1 MPLATSFL
9 AAAVETTPGVWATPT
24 LAANAL
30 TVRNLTIDPFNT
42 ATLRRNI
49 DKGFAGA
56 NPSIPSNVHRGYS
69 FEMELSGSGTANT
82 PALWQTMLRGSMF
95 GAGVPGGTSVSY
107 PLISAGDGGALSM
120 LLLKDTI
127 MHEVRGAR
135 GNAVFTLNEKGL
147 PILAFTGLGLFRTAG
162 QVYTA
167 GSSAGLSLATY
178 PAPVE
183 VNLENTVITLN
194 GFTLGVREFSVDLG
208 MKTQLYSTTGSRQ
221 VIFGKDDEGDRRA
234 VKFRMSFELP
244 DTTSINYSASLAAGS
259 IIPFTLVHGT
269 TAGNIIELSST
280 RAIAETIT
288 YSEDAN
294 RLFATITGVCTPNG
308 AGNNDI
314 VLVTR

>member
-9 AAAVETTPGVWATPT
+9 AAKPEVTPGTWSAPT

-56 NPSIPSNVHRGYS
+56 NPSIPSAVHRGYS
-69 FEMELSGSGTANT
+69 FEMELAGSGTANT
-82 PALWQTMLRGSMF
+82 AVLWQTMLRGSMF
-95 GAGVPGGTSVSY
+95 GAGVPAGAQVGY
-107 PLISAGDGGALSM
+107 PLTSTGDGDALSM
-120 LLLKDTI
+120 MLLKDI
-127 MHEVRGAR
+127 ILHEVRGAR
-135 GNAVFTLNEKGL
+135 GNAVFTFNEKAL
-147 PILAFTGLGLFRTAG
+147 PFVAFTGLGLFRTAG
-162 QVYTA
+162 EVYKA
-167 GSSAGLSLATY
+167 GSSAGLSLAAY

-183 VNLENTVITLN
+183 VNLENTVITLDT
-194 GFTLGVREFSVDLG
+194 FTLGVREFSLDLG

-234 VKFRMSFELP
+234 AKFRMSFELP
-244 DTTSINYSASLAAGS
+244 DSASKNYSASLAAGS
-259 IIPFTLVHGT
+259 VLPFTLVHGA

-280 RAIAETIT
+280 RAIAETIS

-294 RLFATITGVCTPNG
+294 RLFATVTGVCVPS
-308 AGNNDI
+308 ASGNDEI
-314 VLVTR
+314 VLVTK

>member
-9 AAAVETTPGVWATPT
+9 AAVVETTPGTWAAPT

-42 ATLRRNI
+42 STLRRRL
-49 DKGFAGA
+49 DKGFAGG

-69 FEMELSGSGTANT
+69 FEMELSGSGAANT
-82 PALWQTMLRGSMF
+82 AVLWQTMLRASMF
-95 GAGVPGGTSVSY
+95 NAGVPGGSSVSY
-107 PLISAGDGGALSM
+107 GLTSTGDGAALSM
-120 LLLKDTI
+120 FLLKDTI
-127 MHEVRGAR
+127 LHEVRGAR
-135 GNAVFTLNEKGL
+135 GNAVFTFNEKAA
-147 PILAFTGLGLFRTAG
+147 PFIAFTGLGLYRTAG
-162 QVYTA
+162 QVYAA
-167 GSSAGLSLATY
+167 GSSSGLSLGTY
-178 PAPVE
+178 PAPLE

-194 GFTLGVREFSVDLG
+194 GFTLGVREFSLDMG

-221 VIFGKDDEGDRRA
+221 VIFGSDDEGDRRA

-244 DTTSINYSASLAAGS
+244 DTGSINYSASLAAGS